1 MVRQLITGDMETF
14 ERTGQRPYVISLA
27 GFDPSA
33 GAGVLADVKCFE
45 QHHVY
50 GFAICTAITVQNDMD
65 FLSCEWRS
73 AAGIIRELEP
83 LVRKFNLVA
92 AKVGLIRDEEVLLEV
107 ICYLKS
113 CMPEIRIVF
122 DPVLKASAGFSF
134 HNWNDGLSRLRPVL
148 TQLEL
153 ICPNFEEMTV
163 MGHRDTKAQDT
174 ARNWAQYC
182 PVLLKGGH
190 HPLYP
195 GTDYLYL
202 SGGQTSNVIVLRPE
216 PGGIYE
222 KHGSGCV
229 LSAAVT
235 ANLALGHGLPTAC
248 RLAKSY
254 TAAFLKS
261 NETLLGYHS
270 SDQKT
275 QQIPC
280 K

>member
-1 MVRQLITGDMETF
+1 MKRQQTTGDLSPF
-14 ERTGQRPYVISLA
+14 ARARRRPCVLSLA

-50 GFAICTAITVQNDMD
+50 GFAICTAITVQNDME

-73 AAGIIRELEP
+73 AARIIGELEP
-83 LVRKFNLVA
+83 LIRKFNLVA

-107 ICYLKS
+107 VSYLKS
-113 CMPEIRIVF
+113 SMPGIRIVF

-134 HNWNDGLSRLRPVL
+134 HNWNDGLSRLRRVL
-148 TQLEL
+148 EKLEL

-163 MGHRDTKAQDT
+163 MGNRETKAQDT
-174 ARNWAQYC
+174 ARDWAQYC

-190 HPLYP
+190 HPSEP

-202 SGGQTSNVIVLRPE
+202 SGGQTSEVIVLRPE

-235 ANLALGHGLPTAC
+235 ANLALGQDLPTAC

-270 SDQKT
+270 SNR
-275 QQIPC
+275 
-280 K
+280 